1 MTQWYQGTPYYVG
14 NQWSICLGRIR
25 QCKTSGVG
33 LLNKVTVNGWDI
45 RLGHPFGMSGA
56 RITNHLVHQF
66 KEDGGASTIAIQKV
80 LKIQPL
86 QAYTYLFQEYFKILP
101 EFDWFWASF
110 SKRLIKAN
118 CWRSDMGAC
127 WITKGSGVAP
137 PALPAT
143 ASGEDIFK
151 HYSFAE
157 LSLPLNINFE
167 FDQVLAVFNSYS
179 AKEFFCRCL
188 PWCRLN
194 HENAAIHA
202 RNVCVVDSS
211 KITRSSDTHF
221 RRHFRKSILDIGS
234 KVISWLKYKI
244 FTWSLMIFYK
254 WILSFYLNFIDILMA

>member
-1 MTQWYQGTPYYVG
+1 MLKNYNEVFPDCNRDQTSDFDLLGNPTPCFGTRTPYYVG
-14 NQWSICLGRIR
+14 ESMKHLPWSGRIR

-45 RLGHPFGMSGA
+45 RLGYPFGMSGA

-80 LKIQPL
+80 LKYNNYKPIHI
-86 QAYTYLFQEYFKILP
+86 YFKNIKILP

-167 FDQVLAVFNSYS
+167 FDQVLAVFNS
-179 AKEFFCRCL
+179 
-188 PWCRLN
+188 
-194 HENAAIHA
+194 
-202 RNVCVVDSS
+202 
-211 KITRSSDTHF
+211 
-221 RRHFRKSILDIGS
+221 
-234 KVISWLKYKI
+234 
-244 FTWSLMIFYK
+244 
-254 WILSFYLNFIDILMA
+254 